1 MSFRYAL
8 TSAIVVTA
16 LLGAGSASASV
27 TIPVNPD
34 PPPTNAKQD
43 AIRKAIVRIANLELK
58 KNVRERR
65 GDNVPRY
72 RNGKGAIAPYS
83 IRDAWCV
90 AFGTWVW
97 SKAKIDAFLGTRLLR
112 TAHGGQALAVQVRDL
127 SDWASRNGHW
137 TYRARPGD
145 LIAYGTRHLG
155 VVTSVNRKG
164 RAVWS
169 IEGNQSDA
177 VTKVKIPMT
186 EVVGYISPFRLSP
199 DQRVSRF
206 SAAADIELAPDSGN

>member
-1 MSFRYAL
+1 VRFR
-8 TSAIVVTA
+8 TAITA
-16 LLGAGSASASV
+16 TAVILSLLGTASASASI
-27 TIPVNPD
+27 TIPVDPG
-34 PPPTNAKQD
+34 PPPSVGKQT
-43 AIRKAIVRIANLELK
+43 AVRKAITRIAALELG

-65 GDNVPRY
+65 SDNVPRY
-72 RNGKGAIAPYS
+72 RNGKGSVAPYS
-83 IRDAWCV
+83 IGDAWCV
-90 AFGTWVW
+90 AFGTWTW
-97 SKAKIDAFLGTRLLR
+97 SRAGIDAFLSTRYLR
-112 TAHGGQALAVQVRDL
+112 TSHGGQTVAVQVRDL

-155 VVTSVNRKG
+155 IVTGVNRKG

-177 VTKVKIPMT
+177 VTKVRIPMS

-199 DQRVSRF
+199 DERVSRF
-206 SAAADIELAPDSGN
+206 SAAADIE

>member
-1 MSFRYAL
+1 MSFRYAI
-8 TSAIVVTA
+8 SAVAVIASLVGT
-16 LLGAGSASASV
+16 GSASATIS
-27 TIPVNPD
+27 IPVDPD
-34 PPPTNAKQD
+34 PPPSAGKQS
-43 AIRKAIVRIANLELK
+43 AVRKAIVRVATQELRK
-58 KNVRERR
+58 RVSERN
-65 GDNVPRY
+65 GNNVPRY

-97 SKAKIDAFLGTRLLR
+97 NKAGIEAYLSTRFLR
-112 TAHGGQALAVQVRDL
+112 TAFGGDTLAVQVRDL

-155 VVTSVNRKG
+155 VVTGVNRKG

-169 IEGNQSDA
+169 IEGNQSDR
-177 VTKVKIPMT
+177 VSRVKIPMT

-199 DQRVSRF
+199 GQKVSRF
-206 SAAADIELAPDSGN
+206 SASADIE